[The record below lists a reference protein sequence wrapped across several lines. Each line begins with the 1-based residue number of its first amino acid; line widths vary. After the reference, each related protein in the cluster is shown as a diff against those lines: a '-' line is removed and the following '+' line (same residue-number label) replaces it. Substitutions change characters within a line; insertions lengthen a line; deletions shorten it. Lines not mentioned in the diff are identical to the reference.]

1 MCRSARCL
9 LPMLCALWLSPSAY
23 AQSADTTRGSAQAE
37 ALFVRAL
44 TEVFLEDHEQAI
56 TLLDR
61 VLELRPREPA
71 VLAALAESHKAMGHS
86 AEALYFAAEAV
97 EHSRDEPDFY
107 LTLAKLQ
114 TETNQ
119 PEAAIAT
126 YEALLRLTPANTAAL
141 RDLGRLHERTGQYEE
156 ALRTYQQ
163 LLELDPE
170 NAALLLRMEAI
181 YARLGDPTNA
191 LRMLEAAVATV
202 PNERTLLIRLGMA
215 YRDAARWPDAADVFE
230 QLVARDAGD
239 SEAVLFLAGALDA
252 MGETERAAILR
263 NGLQTTDSPED
274 RLRQAALLYAQ
285 IEDNPDA
292 ADEALHLLE
301 PFAEDDNAPTE
312 ALFMLG
318 DLLYHARDHG
328 RAAEVLMRALDD
340 DPRKPGVWEQ
350 AAASF
355 FYDGQIEEAIE
366 TTETA
371 LLLFPGQVGLLRL
384 QGYALAKAERPREA
398 LQSLDKAIQILAE
411 DGDQPKVHARLLAFK
426 GVLHDELGETAEA
439 DAAFEVALE
448 VGPGNA
454 LALNNYAYILAER
467 GERLN
472 DALAM
477 AEEAV
482 AAYPDNAYFLD
493 TLGWVYFKLERLDE
507 AAEAIERAVAADN
520 QFPILL
526 EHLGDIYAAQGRDAE
541 ARTAWERALDLDP
554 DNETLRE
561 KLSGR

>member
-1 MCRSARCL
+1 MVW
-9 LPMLCALWLSPSAY
+9 ALWLSPSAY
-23 AQSADTTRGSAQAE
+23 AQSADTTRGGARAE

-71 VLAALAESHKAMGHS
+71 VLAALAESHDAMGHS

-97 EHSRDEPDFY
+97 ESSGDEPDLY
-107 LTLAKLQ
+107 LLLAELQ
-114 TETNQ
+114 TEANQ

-126 YEALLRLTPANTAAL
+126 YEALLRLTPTNRTAL
-141 RDLGRLHERTGQYEE
+141 RDLGRLQERTGQYEA
-156 ALRTYQQ
+156 ALGTYEQ
-163 LLELDPE
+163 LLAIDPE

-181 YARLGDPTNA
+181 YARLGDPASA
-191 LRMLEAAVATV
+191 LRMLEAATLAV

-215 YRDAARWPDAADVFE
+215 YRDAERWPDAADVFE
-230 QLVARDAGD
+230 QLVALDSGD

-252 MGETERAAILR
+252 MGETDRAAMLR
-263 NGLQTTDSPED
+263 NGLQTTESPDD
-274 RLRQAALLYAQ
+274 RLQQAALLYAQ
-285 IEDNPDA
+285 IDENPDA
-292 ADEALHLLE
+292 ADEALRLLE
-301 PFAEDDNAPTE
+301 PFAEDATAPPE

-318 DLLYHARDHG
+318 DLLYHDRAYA
-328 RAAEVLMRALDD
+328 RAAAILLRALDE

-350 AAASF
+350 AAAAF
-355 FYDGQIEEAIE
+355 FYDGQVEQAIE
-366 TTETA
+366 TAETA

-398 LQSLDKAIQILAE
+398 LQPLDKAIQILAE
-411 DGDQPKVHARLLAFK
+411 DGDQPKVHARLLAFE

-439 DAAFEVALE
+439 DAAFEAALE
-448 VGPGNA
+448 VDPANA
-454 LALNNYAYILAER
+454 LVLNNYAYILAER
-467 GERLN
+467 GERL
-472 DALAM
+472 DEALAM

-493 TLGWVYFKLERLDE
+493 TLGWVYFKLNRLGE
-507 AAEAIERAVAADN
+507 AVDTMERAVAADSE
-520 QFPILL
+520 FPILL
-526 EHLGDIYAAQGRDAE
+526 EHLGDIYAAQGRDAD
-541 ARTAWERALDLDP
+541 ARTAWQRALDLDP
-554 DNETLRE
+554 DNDTLRE